1 MLSPLLSRHPR
12 ARGRAGGRLRRV
24 PRAVVTGAFAL
35 TLSVAAS
42 GCTTPTVPQT
52 TTGPL
57 EVRIAAGLS
66 LPDGVAERFEQQTGM
81 SLSVDDSH
89 SADDLAAHLHD
100 GDADLVLGVSAANSS
115 GIDGDAGLVSYV
127 SPRAG
132 DGAADFAL
140 DRSDR
145 LTAVSYDLV
154 CALVDGSAVAAS
166 GRPAPTSLHDVVA
179 QSDRLVMPDPASDS
193 SGLVALAAVDRQSSG
208 TDQLTD
214 SLRQL
219 GQAQIEPTEAQALQA
234 SAMGGGDRP
243 VVFASAMRAVDIFPQ
258 GNIDAVTSTCT
269 PRVRYAAIVAGSAH
283 VNESRKLVDLLL
295 DDGVQSDIARSWS
308 ALPVQRNA
316 SVPQQYQRF
325 VDGYAATASGADLAV
340 LQQQLPAL
348 LDAWQQQTPAV
359 RPR

>member
-1 MLSPLLSRHPR
+1 M
-12 ARGRAGGRLRRV
+12 
-24 PRAVVTGAFAL
+24 
-35 TLSVAAS
+35 
-42 GCTTPTVPQT
+42 
-52 TTGPL
+52 
-57 EVRIAAGLS
+57 
-66 LPDGVAERFEQQTGM
+66 PDGVAERFEEQTGM
-81 SLSVDDSH
+81 ALSVDDSH
-89 SADDLAAHLHD
+89 SADELAAHLHD
-100 GDADLVLGVSAANSS
+100 ADADVVLGVSAANAS
-115 GIDGDAGLVSYV
+115 GIDGDAGLVSYI

-154 CALVDGSAVAAS
+154 CALVDRSAAAAS
-166 GRPAPTSLHDVVA
+166 GTPVPTSLHDVVA
-179 QSDRLVMPDPASDS
+179 QPDRLVMPDPTADS

-219 GQAQIEPTEAQALQA
+219 SEAQIEPTDAQALQA
-234 SAMGGGDRP
+234 SSLGGGDRP

-258 GNIDAVTSTCT
+258 RNIDAVTSTCT

-283 VNESRKLVDLLL
+283 VNESRKLIDLLL
-295 DDGVQSDIARSWS
+295 DDDVQADIARSWS
-308 ALPVQRNA
+308 ALPVQRDA
-316 SVPQQYQRF
+316 TVPQPYQRF

-348 LDAWQQQTPAV
+348 LDAWREQASAADA
-359 RPR
+359 R